1 MKMMKS
7 EEKLTLAG
15 VVRSAA
21 VKLTEC
27 GVENSEYDSFA
38 MMSAV
43 NGMDRTYY
51 LVHGSDSVKEEEY
64 ERFTEYVKRRCSR
77 EPLQHILGKAYF
89 FGYEFK
95 VNADVLIPR
104 SDTEIL
110 VEEALKITRNDSVVI
125 DMCTGSGCII
135 LTLALERHL
144 KRGIGVDISAEALE
158 VAEQNRKSLLAE
170 NIDFV
175 QSDLFGSMAECF
187 KTGEKADMIVSNPPY
202 IPTAVING
210 LSDEVRLYD
219 PMLALDGYDDGLHF
233 YREITSQAS
242 AYLKRGGYLLYE
254 IGYDQSE
261 QVEKLMNDAGFEE
274 VSTVKDLAGLDRVVK
289 GRLR

>member
-1 MKMMKS
+1 MMKS